1 MKRIVIDNPRYPH
14 HIRIIRK
21 VVKDWLDDASSS
33 SSSSSSNEEEQELVV
48 YDGIGRS
55 YTDTTT
61 TGDAKVDSNKRKA
74 SIPVRFDEW
83 VSADTVPC
91 CCAEASSSSDAE
103 TSSSDDAEPVEP
115 SKPLIPMSG
124 DILYV
129 TKGSISE
136 EWEVKDFEPD
146 NDRSVV
152 YGELNRN
159 FNIE

>member
-1 MKRIVIDNPRYPH
+1 MRKVPVNNPRYPH
-14 HIRIIRK
+14 YIRIIRK
-21 VVKDWLDDASSS
+21 NVEDWLAETEAGEVLAESSDTS
-33 SSSSSSNEEEQELVV
+33 DETVV
-48 YDGIGRS
+48 YAGPGRS

-74 SIPVRFDEW
+74 SIPIRFDHW
-83 VSADTVPC
+83 NNIV
-91 CCAEASSSSDAE
+91 
-103 TSSSDDAEPVEP
+103 
-115 SKPLIPMSG
+115 PMSG

-129 TKGSISE
+129 TKGAITE

-159 FNIE
+159 FNME